1 MVTKTQ
7 ARRKQ
12 DIKSKLMAAIAM
24 LLVSSIM
31 MVSSTYAWFTLST
44 APEVTGISTAVGAN
58 GNLEMALMPTDGL
71 TKGVLEDFG
80 IEYGVDN
87 SMATQAVNL
96 ANITWGNLVDL
107 SDSTFY
113 GLDKITLF
121 PAALNVTGTGAIAES
136 MLSYPLYGAD
146 GRVSDLKED
155 GIVTSTYDSQ
165 NRNFPQNENHG
176 VRAVGAASGMTDR
189 QLAYRSARAAAS
201 TNMELAKVKAAQS
214 LTDNGGALA
223 NIVAAK
229 AMSSEENYK
238 EADVNALKAVVN
250 SLLGTNADATDGVLE
265 YIEEAY
271 RSYIIAFGA
280 SQASVTAGMDDT
292 EFNAFKTAIENAT
305 DVYAAVTVCST
316 HDITLPTEITTPL
329 GALEDTRGNVVTA
342 QGKLND
348 ITKTEG
354 ITWAELN
361 TALIYLA
368 DVDAMMINGKTA
380 EEIKADMGTFANDA
394 INNGLVVSMATG
406 GGVYADVADH
416 CGDYVAEI
424 TIKELS
430 ISGFTVNNYKA
441 SMKTASTV
449 DPSYLATLGSA
460 VNTAGAPVN
469 AAQGGQTMPISD
481 MYGYIVDLAF
491 KTNAANSNLLLQT
504 AAVDRIYE
512 NQQQGVTE
520 GNLTTMGHGSTMTFT
535 TADNNF
541 TVDQMKNL
549 MESIRLVFFKTDDRM
564 VLAKAKLDMDDA
576 TTTGRD
582 VTANIYLY
590 QDTAASVR
598 YDKVEGEAVEGTT
611 YYSYTPAQY
620 TEATPVA
627 GDGKTY
633 YTLSGED
640 YIVAEDTTAA
650 GTYYILEAEKYDEIS
665 DIGAHTGDKYVK
677 VDVAAGESL
686 IKTPADAVIT
696 ALTQNT
702 AQAVSVLVYLD
713 GETVT
718 NADVSATGTTS
729 MTGSL
734 NLQFASSANLVPME
748 YTPLMEQTGTTTGG
762 DTTGGTTTGGE
773 TTDEGE
779 GTT

>member
-44 APEVTGISTAVGAN
+44 APEVTGITTAVGAN

-71 TKGVLEDFG
+71 TKSVAEDFG
-80 IEYGVDN
+80 IGYAVDK
-87 SMATQAVNL
+87 SMATKDASV
-96 ANITWGNLVDL
+96 ANVTWGNLVDL
-107 SDSTFY
+107 SDNTFY
-113 GLDKITLF
+113 GLDKITLY
-121 PAALNVTGTGAIAES
+121 PAKLNVSEGANGVQLNAAG
-136 MLSYPLYGAD
+136 MLSYPEYGAD
-146 GRVSDLKED
+146 GRVTQLKSE
-155 GIVTSTYDSQ
+155 GIVTSAYDSTSQ
-165 NRNFPQNENHG
+165 SFPQNDGYG
-176 VRAVGAASGMTDR
+176 VRAVGAASGMTPR
-189 QLAYRSARAAAS
+189 QLAYRSARANAS

-214 LTDNGGALA
+214 LSNNGGALA
-223 NIVAAK
+223 NIVVTK
-229 AMSSEENYK
+229 
-238 EADVNALKAVVN
+238 ALKDDGTYTQDDVAALKNVVS
-250 SLLGTNADATDGVLE
+250 SLLGTDATATDGVLE

-271 RSYIIAFGA
+271 RSYIIAYGA
-280 SQASVTAGMDDT
+280 SKAAQTAGLTDG
-292 EFNAFKTAIENAT
+292 AFSTFRTSVEDAAT
-305 DVYAAVTVCST
+305 VYDVKNI
-316 HDITLPTEITTPL
+316 DGIILPPGVSDYL
-329 GALEDTRGNVVTA
+329 DALEATREAVETA
-342 QGKLND
+342 EDELEAL
-348 ITKTEG
+348 TEDS
-354 ITWAELN
+354 ITWDELDD
-361 TALIYLA
+361 ALTYLA
-368 DVDAMMINGKTA
+368 KVDAMMVNGMTPAEAKTETGMSKLAGDVINGRG
-380 EEIKADMGTFANDA
+380 I
-394 INNGLVVSMATG
+394 VVTMASG

-416 CGDYVAEI
+416 CGDYEAKVEIDEISVSGVTATEVTATMNTQSDEKPNYYLTLLGTAVSGAEAP
-424 TIKELS
+424 ENADA
-430 ISGFTVNNYKA
+430 GEGGTV
-441 SMKTASTV
+441 
-449 DPSYLATLGSA
+449 
-460 VNTAGAPVN
+460 
-469 AAQGGQTMPISD
+469 MPISD

-512 NQQQGVTE
+512 NQQGVTE
-520 GNLTTMGHGSTMTFT
+520 GDLTTMGHGSTMTFT

-549 MESIRLVFFKTDDRM
+549 MGSIRLVFFETGTQK
-564 VLAKAKLDMDDA
+564 VLANAKLDMVNDV
-576 TTTGRD
+576 TTVGSE

-598 YDKVEGEAVEGTT
+598 YDKVEGDAVQGTT
-611 YYSYTPAQY
+611 YYSYTPARY
-620 TEATPVA
+620 TEATPTE

-633 YTLSGED
+633 YTLSGEE
-640 YIVAEDTTAA
+640 YIVAEDTTAE
-650 GTYYILEAEKYDEIS
+650 GTYYILEAEKYDEIT
-665 DIGAHTGDKYVK
+665 DIAVHTGDKYVK

-734 NLQFASSANLVPME
+734 NLQFASSANLVPMN
-748 YTPLMEQTGTTTGG
+748 YTPLMEQTGTTTP
-762 DTTGGTTTGGE
+762 DTPAQGGE
-773 TTDEGE
+773 GQ
-779 GTT
+779 GTGN